1 MTPWIN
7 IWAKFVVVL
16 FSRVGY
22 SHENYMNSHSYR
34 HMFFLLLGCWQA
46 VLKVFWFSSGDVV
59 VHSTCVK
66 RKVQV
71 LSVQFTFLL
80 CLMCWEVCSSVEAN
94 ISTNAFSKIGRFYW
108 SNHKMQVW
116 VGDVFAS
123 LLNKCGLTITW
134 AFCFLYEKAETF
146 DKNCQRQHAFYCT
159 WWNSLPTHVYSNAV
173 TSRQSLR
180 SAFWNHKRTHCL
192 GKLLPKLLWV
202 KCCLGPHPQR
212 GESSARVART
222 QILVYIIYIYICIYN
237 LGHY

>member
-7 IWAKFVVVL
+7 IWAKFFVVL

-46 VLKVFWFSSGDVV
+46 VLKVLWFSSGDVV

-80 CLMCWEVCSSVEAN
+80 CLMCWEVCSSVEAD
-94 ISTNAFSKIGRFYW
+94 ISTNAFSKVGRFYW

-123 LLNKCGLTITW
+123 VLNKCGLTITS
-134 AFCFLYEKAETF
+134 AFCFLYEKAQTF
-146 DKNCQRQHAFYCT
+146 DKNCQRQHAFYSHGEIVSQPMCT
-159 WWNSLPTHVYSNAV
+159 PTLLLRAQACGAHFEITNIRTAWESFWRNYYEWNA
-173 TSRQSLR
+173 
-180 SAFWNHKRTHCL
+180 AW
-192 GKLLPKLLWV
+192 
-202 KCCLGPHPQR
+202 
-212 GESSARVART
+212 ART
-222 QILVYIIYIYICIYN
+222 RKEENQVLA
-237 LGHY
+237 